1 MSNQQRV
8 IEIFDRNFNR
18 LEYNLLE
25 SVRKHMPREHRRET
39 ITIRLKQAMEDFD
52 RNIIDILDEE
62 RIEYP

>member
-25 SVRKHMPREHRRET
+25 SVRKYMPREHRRET